1 MRGALASHEEPN
13 SSDHC
18 AYFSR
23 EATVGLTLPG
33 QGEGEGEG
41 EG

>member
-1 MRGALASHEEPN
+1 VRSSHEEPN

-23 EATVGLTLPG
+23 EATVGLTLPSALRTSSSSTWLG
-33 QGEGEGEG
+33 W
-41 EG
+41 